1 MQSEKHRNLWQ
12 KDWKSEVRL
21 MARRGTTKFKSNK
34 QEKSVSKELNGRT
47 VVGSGSRWFA
57 DSDVKTDKFLVEC
70 KTTAKNYFSVTTEL
84 WEKIEREATKDHM
97 RIPLMVIDL
106 NNDSVHESER
116 YVVFKYSTFG
126 RLPCQCA
133 GTLTLE
139 GIENAPKS
147 YRITSGYLDNLDD
160 AFGYKVFGKLFDIAS
175 TKKRASAHIL
185 FYMRMDDFKKFYK
198 KELEE

>member
-1 MQSEKHRNLWQ
+1 
-12 KDWKSEVRL
+12 

-116 YVVFKYSTFG
+116 YVVFMYSTFG
-126 RLPCQCA
+126 RLPCRYA

-139 GIENAPKS
+139 GKENAPKS
-147 YRITSGYLDNLDD
+147 YTITSGYLKNLDF
-160 AFGYKVFGKLFDIAS
+160 AFGDKVYGRLFYIAS
-175 TKKRASAHIL
+175 TRNACPHTL
-185 FYMRMDDFKKFYK
+185 FYMRMDDFKEFYK

>member
-21 MARRGTTKFKSNK
+21 MARKGTTKFKSNK

-84 WEKIEREATKDHM
+84 WEKIEREALKDHM

-106 NNDSVHESER
+106 NNDSVHESDR
-116 YVVFKYSTFG
+116 YVVFKYDTFG
-126 RLPCQCA
+126 RLPYLYS
-133 GTLTLE
+133 GTLTPK
-139 GIENAPKS
+139 GNKYTPKS
-147 YRITSGYLDNLDD
+147 YRITSGYLKNLDF
-160 AFGYKVFGKLFDIAS
+160 AFGDKVYGKLFYIAS
-175 TKKRASAHIL
+175 TRNVCPHML
-185 FYMRMDDFKKFYK
+185 FYMRMDDFKEFYE

>member
-1 MQSEKHRNLWQ
+1 
-12 KDWKSEVRL
+12 

-116 YVVFKYSTFG
+116 YVVFKYNTFG
-126 RLPCQCA
+126 IFPYPYA
-133 GTLTLE
+133 GKLTLE
-139 GIENAPKS
+139 GKNAPKS

-160 AFGYKVFGKLFDIAS
+160 AFGDKVFGKLFDIAS
-175 TKKRASAHIL
+175 TKKSASAHTL
-185 FYMRMDDFKKFYK
+185 FYMRMDDFKEFYK

>member
-1 MQSEKHRNLWQ
+1 
-12 KDWKSEVRL
+12 

-116 YVVFKYSTFG
+116 YVVFKYNTFG
-126 RLPCQCA
+126 RLPCPYA
-133 GTLTLE
+133 GKLTLE
-139 GIENAPKS
+139 GNKYAPKS
-147 YRITSGYLDNLDD
+147 HRITSGYLEILDD
-160 AFGYKVFGKLFDIAS
+160 AFEDKVYGELFYIAS
-175 TKKRASAHIL
+175 TRNSSVCPHIL
-185 FYMRMDDFKKFYK
+185 FYMRMDDFKEFYE

>member
-1 MQSEKHRNLWQ
+1 
-12 KDWKSEVRL
+12 

-70 KTTAKNYFSVTTEL
+70 KTTAKNYFSITTEL
-84 WEKIEREATKDHM
+84 WEKIEKEATKDHM

-106 NNDSVHESER
+106 NNDSIHESDR
-116 YVVFKYSTFG
+116 YVVFEYRTFG
-126 RLPCQCA
+126 RLPYLYS
-133 GTLTLE
+133 GKPTLK
-139 GIENAPKS
+139 GNKYAPKS
-147 YRITSGYLDNLDD
+147 YRITSGYLKNLDF
-160 AFGYKVFGKLFDIAS
+160 AFCDKVYGKLFYIAS
-175 TKKRASAHIL
+175 TRNSVCPHTL
-185 FYMRMDDFKKFYK
+185 FYMRMDDFKEFYK